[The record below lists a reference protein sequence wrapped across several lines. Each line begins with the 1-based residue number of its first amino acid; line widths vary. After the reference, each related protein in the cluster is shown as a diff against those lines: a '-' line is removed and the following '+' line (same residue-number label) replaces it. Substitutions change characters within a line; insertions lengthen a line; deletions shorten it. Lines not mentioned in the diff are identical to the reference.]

1 MKLGCKVPF
10 RRIVRTMRHQTRWD
24 PETSKSR
31 KSINTPRL
39 KELREEQSS
48 KNLVE
53 AAFMGNRMISDAGT
67 GKEPRSNVPNPF
79 LSYLLSLTGVSYQ
92 STPTRNENARDPM
105 GVSLWKPASQ
115 QGEESKDQVW

>member
-1 MKLGCKVPF
+1 MILGCMFPF
-10 RRIVRTMRHQTRWD
+10 RRIVRIMRYQTKWD

-31 KSINTPRL
+31 KPINTCKL

-53 AAFMGNRMISDAGT
+53 AAFMGNRISDAGT

-92 STPTRNENARDPM
+92 STPTRNENARHPM
-105 GVSLWKPASQ
+105 GVSLWEPASQ